1 MVRVW
6 QNLEL
11 EFRSR
16 DRMFLTSL
24 RRLHLTWRTH
34 RREKGV
40 GYGYESPVIN
50 FRAHVECFNGTA
62 QEKLKFIGL
71 LIDQV
76 ASNKHLQCLSP
87 IRQ

>member
-1 MVRVW
+1 
-6 QNLEL
+6 
-11 EFRSR
+11 
-16 DRMFLTSL
+16 MFLTSL

-62 QEKLKFIGL
+62 QEELKFIGL